1 MDKKENRIIRRRI
14 LRSYVSSVISIS
26 LVLFIVGFFAL
37 LALNAGAVS
46 DKIKQSMKISVIL
59 RSDISDTAAVRFSAK
74 VAAMKEVDT
83 LEVISK
89 EQGTKEMKE
98 MLGEG
103 FLDVF
108 ESNPIPTSIDVTLK
122 ADYFHADSIGILRT
136 ALLEEGE
143 VDDVFYQTSVVDAIN
158 RNMRRIGLVLT
169 VFIVLLMF
177 VSIVLINNTV
187 RLNIFSQRFSIH
199 TMKLVGATKGFIIK
213 PFLKKAVY
221 QGLLSGVI
229 AMAALVGAIVFA
241 SRQVSEEFFLVDV
254 SAAAAIA
261 CVLCL
266 LGVVICAVCTYAVV
280 NRMTS
285 MSVDELYY

>member
-1 MDKKENRIIRRRI
+1 MDKKENKIIRRRI
-14 LRSYVSSVISIS
+14 FRSYVSSVISIS

-37 LALNAGAVS
+37 LALNAGKVS
-46 DKIKQSMKISVIL
+46 DKIKRSMKISVIL
-59 RSDISDTAAVRFSAK
+59 RNDIADTAALRFSSR

-83 LEVISK
+83 VEVISK

-122 ADYFHADSIGILRT
+122 ADYFHADSIGVLKA
-136 ALLEEGE
+136 ALLEESE
-143 VDDVFYQTSVVDAIN
+143 VDDVFYQTSVIDAIN
-158 RNMRRIGLVLT
+158 RNMRRIGVVLT
-169 VFIVLLMF
+169 VFIALLMF

-199 TMKLVGATKGFIIK
+199 TMKLVGATKGFIIG

-229 AMAALVGAIVFA
+229 AMAALTGAIVFA
-241 SRQVSEEFFLVDV
+241 SRQVSEEFFLVDM
-254 SAAAAIA
+254 AAAATVA
-261 CVLCL
+261 CALCL
-266 LGVVICAVCTYAVV
+266 LGVAICAVCTYAVV